1 LLSYALADA
10 AGYSLLLQRWEVA
23 LGLGHQSRSNSI
35 FLFIWKPAAYW
46 EFFCFYWSVHIARG
60 PSKEKFTMTTAR
72 VYSCKG
78 TKQKM

>member
-1 LLSYALADA
+1 M
-10 AGYSLLLQRWEVA
+10 LLQMLPDTLYFYSEGKLHWGWGINHAATVFFYSFGNYA
-23 LGLGHQSRSNSI
+23 
-35 FLFIWKPAAYW
+35 AAYW

>member
-1 LLSYALADA
+1 MLPDTLYF
-10 AGYSLLLQRWEVA
+10 YSVGKLHW
-23 LGLGHQSRSNSI
+23 GLGINHAATVFFYSFGNYA
-35 FLFIWKPAAYW
+35 AAYW